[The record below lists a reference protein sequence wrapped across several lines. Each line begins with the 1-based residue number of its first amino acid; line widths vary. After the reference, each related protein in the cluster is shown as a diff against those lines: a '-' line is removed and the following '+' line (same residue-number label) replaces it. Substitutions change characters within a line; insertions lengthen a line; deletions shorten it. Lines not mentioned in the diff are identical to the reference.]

1 MAPVRTARDDVVTP
15 RPRNDDEM
23 RAYREGVM
31 ARRQNQQP
39 GNGQSGG
46 GGSNGGC
53 VVVLLGWI
61 ACAAGIVA
69 RVRGWSA

>member
-1 MAPVRTARDDVVTP
+1 MSP
-15 RPRNDDEM
+15 RPRNGDEM

-31 ARRQNQQP
+31 ARRQGQQL
-39 GNGQSGG
+39 GKGQSGG

-61 ACAAGIVA
+61 AGAAATVA

>member
-1 MAPVRTARDDVVTP
+1 MTP
-15 RPRNDDEM
+15 RPRNGDEM

-31 ARRQNQQP
+31 ARRQGQQL
-39 GNGQSGG
+39 GKGQSGG
-46 GGSNGGC
+46 GGSKGVC

-61 ACAAGIVA
+61 ACAAGIGAAVA